1 MGDKIVVR
9 TILLDQ
15 GKSLKAGAEIFGKD
29 RLPWEKEVAQTFEVL
44 PPS

>member
-9 TILLDQ
+9 TILLDE
-15 GKSLKAGAEIFGKD
+15 GKSLPPGAEIFGKA
-29 RLPWEKEVAQTFEVL
+29 RLPWVAEVAQTFEGA